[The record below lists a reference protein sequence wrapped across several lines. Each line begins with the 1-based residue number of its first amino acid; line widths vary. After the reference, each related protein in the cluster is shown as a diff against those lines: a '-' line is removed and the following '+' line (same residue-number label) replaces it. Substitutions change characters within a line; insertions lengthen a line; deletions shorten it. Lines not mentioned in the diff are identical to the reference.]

1 MTPTHQKFVDLAT
14 TLFETYGSCQRN
26 DNDDHVCADGHIAKC
41 QEHWF
46 DENDMILH
54 IALALQTSH
63 DEGVREEREACM
75 DAVRDVIG
83 ERFDTNGDLLAALK
97 AIEARQ
103 RSSK

>member
-1 MTPTHQKFVDLAT
+1 MITPKKFVDEARKIRAELEGLRFREAI
-14 TLFETYGSCQRN
+14 FEEMLEKQLS
-26 DNDDHVCADGHIAKC
+26 V
-41 QEHWF
+41 
-46 DENDMILH
+46 

-103 RSSK
+103 RSSNE

>member
-1 MTPTHQKFVDLAT
+1 MTSSNMQEATPHPQKFVDEAREIVNQFGL
-14 TLFETYGSCQRN
+14 
-26 DNDDHVCADGHIAKC
+26 DADGDTKVTNHDIAYLI
-41 QEHWF
+41 
-46 DENDMILH
+46 DL